1 MKLLIV
7 DDHTVVREGIRRLLS
22 AFLNLIIVEAASSR
36 EAITLFRAEHPD
48 IVLLDINLPG
58 FGGLDLLRR
67 LLMIDP
73 SAHIL
78 MFSMHAN
85 ANYVVRALETGARG
99 YISKGA
105 KAEELVE
112 AVNTVVGGGR
122 YLERDLASDLAL
134 NLTSSGE
141 HGKELSSRE
150 LDILRLLAQGKSL
163 NFISDELGISYKTV
177 ANVCTMIKQKMM
189 LETTAELIKFA
200 VEMHRC

>member
-73 SAHIL
+73 NAHIL

-85 ANYVVRALETGARG
+85 ANYVVRALEAGARG

>member
-1 MKLLIV
+1 M
-7 DDHTVVREGIRRLLS
+7 
-22 AFLNLIIVEAASSR
+22 
-36 EAITLFRAEHPD
+36 
-48 IVLLDINLPG
+48 
-58 FGGLDLLRR
+58 
-67 LLMIDP
+67 
-73 SAHIL
+73 
-78 MFSMHAN
+78 
-85 ANYVVRALETGARG
+85 
-99 YISKGA
+99 
-105 KAEELVE
+105 
-112 AVNTVVGGGR
+112 NTVVGGGR

-189 LETTAELIKFA
+189 LETTAELIRFA

>member
-85 ANYVVRALETGARG
+85 ANYVVRALEAGARG

-189 LETTAELIKFA
+189 LETTAELIRFA